1 MSRWWELR
9 QSAYRAMMLLM
20 VLVVVLQLSEVIVL
34 LTRVLEEGK

>member
-1 MSRWWELR
+1 MSRWWELG